1 MDAKLADFSEI
12 GNILSVKSDINNGCA
27 ALFGRFGLGDLLRH
41 LPLEKVSGVSPV
53 MLIVSLC
60 LFRIN
65 GTSIY
70 RAYKARFSDLL
81 KTATEI
87 LF

>member
-1 MDAKLADFSEI
+1 MVTANTFSFNDKKRLVMDAKLADFSEI

-60 LFRIN
+60 LFP
-65 GTSIY
+65 
-70 RAYKARFSDLL
+70 D
-81 KTATEI
+81 
-87 LF
+87 